1 MLGHVSIRV
10 ANREES
16 AKFYLEALSPLA
28 YTAMHF
34 PGVTGIGPSD
44 SSVPIP
50 NLWLRQV
57 TPSTDGTDSKKPTP
71 IHISFYVEERR
82 LVDEF
87 YSKALAAG
95 GKDNGPPGVRLFFP
109 NYYGMRISTHD
120 WK

>member
-16 AKFYLEALSPLA
+16 ADFYLQALSPLS
-28 YTAMHF
+28 YTAMKF
-34 PGVTGIGPSD
+34 PEVTGIGPSD

-50 NLWLRQV
+50 NLWLRQLA
-57 TPSTDGTDSKKPTP
+57 PKEGDDPAKPTP

-87 YSKALAAG
+87 YTKALAAG
-95 GKDNGPPGVRLFFP
+95 GTDNGKPGVRAFFP
-109 NYYGMRISTHD
+109 NYYG
-120 WK
+120 K